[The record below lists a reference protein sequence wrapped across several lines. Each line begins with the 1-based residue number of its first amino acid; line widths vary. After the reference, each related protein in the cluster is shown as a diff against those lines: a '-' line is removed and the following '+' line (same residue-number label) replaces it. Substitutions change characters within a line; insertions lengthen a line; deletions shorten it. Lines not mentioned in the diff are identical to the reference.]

1 MKKLRVVAIF
11 CCMAMASNIT
21 RAGGTI
27 DSLYQVI
34 CTSRHSDINS
44 VNQLMLLLDAEG
56 TTDSLIHYDNHTGK
70 EQWGATLHLY
80 MAAHYYERAT
90 NMSHTIQAARRAES
104 AARISKDTS
113 VITEALAYQ
122 AVAASRMG
130 QLDVALEATREELR
144 LDSLAADLPNLSRA
158 YNTLAGLSLQAGRL
172 ADAQSYIRKAIEM
185 ERQLPDSGHL
195 SVRYGVAAEIYAKA
209 GQHREA
215 LQYAQRAYELDR
227 ASGNE
232 VKTARRLA
240 QMADIYDAQGDL
252 ASAETFYLRSIQA
265 LRAAGEQKS
274 LAINLKQLG
283 QTYLRQ
289 HRNAEAL
296 KVLEE
301 CEVICRETENRYTL
315 QQVCRLLA
323 QACEHTQPER
333 ALAYMQEALTL
344 NDSLHSQ
351 RAEQLAQEL
360 RQQQEAE
367 LISDPSPVAEG
378 PYSHVWSQI
387 LLLAI
392 AAALGIMVGLW
403 WGGRKKALQPSGS
416 PSSSFAPSP
425 SAVSEGSAYPV
436 GGENDADSKGVQ
448 ALLPTKEGQ
457 GNGAAIEFLAR
468 VSELYEQN
476 LEKQRLSI
484 DELAAEMCMSR
495 SQFTRRIS
503 AATGMSASNYLNRL
517 RMEKAQRLLKDTEK
531 PISTIAY
538 ECGFDDTPYFCN
550 LFKKLYKVTPM
561 QYRIMPTT

>member
-1 MKKLRVVAIF
+1 MKHYRRIALFIVHFSLLTLHTSTAT
-11 CCMAMASNIT
+11 AADS
-21 RAGGTI
+21 I

-34 CTSRHSDINS
+34 CTLRHPSITTA
-44 VNQLMLLLDAEG
+44 NQLMLLLDAEG
-56 TTDSLIHYDNHTGK
+56 TTDSLIHFDHHTDK
-70 EQWGATLHLY
+70 EQWMATLHLY
-80 MAAHYYERAT
+80 MAGHYYEQAT
-90 NMSHTIQAARRAES
+90 NMSHTMQAARRAET
-104 AARISKDTS
+104 AARICRDTATM
-113 VITEALAYQ
+113 TEALAYQ

-144 LDSLAADLPNLSRA
+144 LDSLAADLPNLARA

-172 ADAQSYIRKAIEM
+172 DDAQLYIRKAIEM
-185 ERQLPDSGHL
+185 ERQLPDSSHL

-209 GQHREA
+209 GDHQQA

-227 ASGNE
+227 MSGND

-240 QMADIYDAQGDL
+240 QMADIYDAMGDL
-252 ASAETFYLRSIQA
+252 KAAETFYLRSIEA

-274 LAINLKQLG
+274 LAISLKQLG
-283 QTYLRQ
+283 QLYLQ
-289 HRNAEAL
+289 LHREEEAQRT
-296 KVLEE
+296 LEE
-301 CEVICRETENRYTL
+301 CEAICRKTGNHYTL

-323 QACEHTQPER
+323 QAYTHSQPER

-344 NDSLHSQ
+344 NDTLHSQ

-360 RQQQEAE
+360 RQQQEESIMQKAE
-367 LISDPSPVAEG
+367 VHRDTFGWRWYAF
-378 PYSHVWSQI
+378 
-387 LLLAI
+387 LLVI
-392 AAALGIMVGLW
+392 VAAALGILVGQW
-403 WGGRKKALQPSGS
+403 WGRRKQTQTQQTLPLAC
-416 PSSSFAPSP
+416 PSSAQELKTDRQGGGSAGSGAATSAPS
-425 SAVSEGSAYPV
+425 S
-436 GGENDADSKGVQ
+436 
-448 ALLPTKEGQ
+448 L
-457 GNGAAIEFLAR
+457 EFLAK
-468 VSELYEQN
+468 VAELYDQN

-550 LFKKLYKVTPM
+550 LFKKLYRVTPM
-561 QYRIMPTT
+561 QYRIMPTTDKDGTAK